1 MKSYSEIQTDIRNK
15 ADARADRGLDALLSY
30 LRYELGRQGTQ
41 NLDRAELREMVM
53 DLLLCGAD
61 IAQDVV
67 MREAAKERQ
76 KASVNMIRAALA
88 VSALK
93 AKEA

>member
-1 MKSYSEIQTDIRNK
+1 
-15 ADARADRGLDALLSY
+15 
-30 LRYELGRQGTQ
+30 
-41 NLDRAELREMVM
+41 MVM